1 MKILR
6 AFISRA
12 LMITA
17 ITFIT
22 CGHAVMA
29 QTLELPDEWMK
40 SMHNITPLYK
50 ADTLSICI
58 LGDVMMHSAQIED
71 AARKDGKY
79 SFSTYFSLI
88 QDRIDDAD
96 LTIANMEFTLGGPP
110 YTGYPS
116 FSAPDQFAEY
126 LADSGIDVFLMAN
139 NHIFDKGSN
148 GAARTLEQYDRL
160 SLTHGVRY
168 CGMAMDA
175 EQRDINH
182 PLQIRMK
189 GMKIS
194 LINITYGTNTGG
206 SEAWPKVNYMN
217 DRALLLEALTKA
229 EGSDFTLVL
238 PHWGNEYETFHSSG
252 QENTARWLIE
262 NGADAIVGAH
272 PHVVQDAEYIEGV
285 PVVYSLGNAVS
296 NMSAR
301 NTQLG
306 MIATIKIVR
315 ETDGDVRMLHPE
327 LTWTWCS
334 RPGGFCSSYIV
345 IPLEDYMDKPEEW
358 KNLNDYKKM
367 IETHKNINEIL
378 RSRTL

>member
-1 MKILR
+1 
-6 AFISRA
+6 
-12 LMITA
+12 MITA

-148 GAARTLEQYDRL
+148 GASRTLEQYDRL

-358 KNLNDYKKM
+358 KNMNDYKKM